1 MSELVDITTIECEQK
16 GGEIRRNNS
25 FFKNLCSIMKDR
37 KFKKFYD
44 KYFQSWNDIECM
56 VFYMKLYDTI
66 EYEFKERYDRN
77 ISDDLMTYTL
87 HEIMSTPQLR
97 KTAFAL
103 FKTYEKDLSVSQS
116 KPLRTLLTFARNT
129 E

>member
-1 MSELVDITTIECEQK
+1 MSELVEIGTIECEQK
-16 GGEIRRNNS
+16 GGKIRRNNP
-25 FFKNLCSIMKDR
+25 FFKNLCSIMKDKEFR
-37 KFKKFYD
+37 KFYD
-44 KYFQSWNDIECM
+44 KYFQSWNDVECM

-103 FKTYEKDLSVSQS
+103 FKTYEKDLTVSQS
-116 KPLRTLLTFARNT
+116 KPLRTLLTFAK
-129 E
+129 